1 MSSEI
6 ERLGVPVVQITAV
19 PNVAQM
25 VGVNRILRGQTV
37 PCVLGNSALNKE
49 QEKALRRKI
58 VLRAIEIL
66 QMEAPGPTTVFTL
79 EGTE

>member
-1 MSSEI
+1 LGI
-6 ERLGVPVVQITAV
+6 EKLAIPVIQITAV

-25 VGVNRILRGQTV
+25 VGINRILRGQTV
-37 PCVLGNSALNKE
+37 PCVVGNPALNKE

-58 VLRAIEIL
+58 ILRALDIL
-66 QMEAPGPTTVFTL
+66 QMEAPGSKKVFTL

>member
-1 MSSEI
+1 M
-6 ERLGVPVVQITAV
+6 VQITAV

-25 VGVNRILRGQTV
+25 VGVNRILQGQTV
-37 PCVLGNSALNKE
+37 PCVVGNSALNKE
-49 QEKALRRKI
+49 QEKTLRRKI

-66 QMEAPGPTTVFTL
+66 QMEAPGPTTLFTL

>member
-1 MSSEI
+1 MALGI
-6 ERLGVPVVQITAV
+6 EKLGIPVVQITAV

-37 PCVLGNSALNKE
+37 PCVVGNSALNKE

-58 VLRAIEIL
+58 IERALEIL
-66 QMEAPGPTTVFTL
+66 QMEAPGPIPCL
-79 EGTE
+79 P